1 MLIDGLVSF
10 FNLRLGLG
18 RRYWRWRLLN
28 RWRWRR
34 SDIFG
39 GLSSFGLLL
48 GASSSWTRRRGG
60 LKLLD
65 KVSREY
71 TLVLHA
77 LVVEI
82 FPAIPVSVLLF
93 VDGDDLSNSKVEVIL
108 MRRCVLVDG
117 LDLEWRGHFAGD

>member
-1 MLIDGLVSF
+1 MLIDGLVSLF
-10 FNLRLGLG
+10 DLRLGLG
-18 RRYWRWRLLN
+18 VRRGYWRWRLLN

-39 GLSSFGLLL
+39 RLSSFGLLL
-48 GASSSWTRRRGG
+48 GASSSWTRRCGR

-82 FPAIPVSVLLF
+82 FPAIPVGVLLF

-108 MRRCVLVDG
+108 MRR
-117 LDLEWRGHFAGD
+117 